1 MSLGLLLI
9 VAFGGSLLTYLL
21 GKVSARI
28 RDAFAVLISLAVVV
42 MVASLY
48 GKALRVP
55 FYEGFLGMPLV
66 LRVDGLSWLFAIVAS
81 VLGCL
86 SVVFSLGYMKG
97 KERTSFYYSMLLL
110 VSAAMLGVVLSGDL
124 LSLFIFWEIM
134 SWSTFLLISYNGG
147 PALAAGMKYFVM
159 SFVGSLA
166 MLAGVV
172 TLHGSFGTLE
182 FTGVAAGM
190 SSASPGYVLAI
201 LVLFGVA
208 FGTKNAIWPFHAWL
222 PPAHSEAPSPFS
234 AVLSGVLIKMGVYG
248 FLLLMFVIV
257 GLRTFLSLGVG
268 RIEFHTVLSIIGAI
282 TILLPTFIA
291 IFQNDAKRLLAWSTV
306 AQAGYIILGISFGTS
321 LSVAGG
327 MFHFLNHAVFKALLF
342 MVVGAVEYRTNGVR
356 DLDSLG
362 GLIKR
367 MPVTFIV
374 AVIGVCG
381 LIGVPLTNGFVS
393 KWLIYK
399 TLILERSPFLA
410 FAALFGT
417 WGTILYSY
425 KFLHNIFLGQLP
437 QRYEDM
443 ERAPFTMLLPMT
455 ILSVVVVLFG
465 VLPGI
470 PLAVID
476 TIGVSFGFES
486 LHVTPWGIA
495 SDTGALNTV
504 NMLVAALVGLVVV
517 WCIFRS
523 GARSVSVGQADS
535 YAAGAAVPR
544 DKYQYSVRFYA
555 PLRRMMAPYLK
566 DLVDSFYMRLAGWVR
581 GLGDGL
587 RRIYTGYVGD
597 YVMYILVFLAVLI
610 FVQIAWSP
618 W

>member
-1 MSLGLLLI
+1 MILGLLLT
-9 VAFGGSLLTYLL
+9 VAFGGALLTYLL
-21 GKVSARI
+21 GKVSSKL
-28 RDAFAVLISLAVVV
+28 RDWFAVLVSLALVALVV
-42 MVASLY
+42 SLY
-48 GKALRVP
+48 GKTLSFP
-55 FYEGFLGMPLV
+55 FYEGFLGMPLT
-66 LRVDGLSWLFAIVAS
+66 LRVDGLSWLFAVSAS
-81 VLGCL
+81 AIGLL

-97 KERTSFYYSMLLL
+97 KDRTSFYYSMLLL
-110 VSAAMLGVVLSGDL
+110 VNAAMLGVVLSGDL
-124 LSLFIFWEIM
+124 LALFVFWEIM

-147 PALAAGMKYFVM
+147 PALTAGMKYFVM

-166 MLAGVV
+166 MLAGVL

-182 FTGVAAGM
+182 FGGVAAGM

-208 FGTKNAIWPFHAWL
+208 FWTKNAIWPFHAWL

-234 AVLSGVLIKMGVYG
+234 AVLSGILIKMGVYG
-248 FLLLMFVIV
+248 FLLLSFVLV
-257 GLRTFLSLGVG
+257 GLKSFVSLGG
-268 RIEFHTVLSIIGAI
+268 RSVPFHTVLSVVGAV

-291 IFQNDAKRLLAWSTV
+291 IFQTDAKRLLAWSTV
-306 AQAGYIILGISFGTS
+306 AQAGYIILGISFATS

-327 MFHFLNHAVFKALLF
+327 VLHFLSHAVFKALLF
-342 MVVGAVEYRTNGVR
+342 MVVGAVEYRTGGVR

-367 MPVTFIV
+367 MPVTFVV

-417 WGTILYSY
+417 WGTILYGY

-443 ERAPFTMLLPMT
+443 ERAPFSMVLPMT

-470 PLAVID
+470 PLSVVD

-486 LHVTPWGIA
+486 LDVSLWGLA
-495 SDTGALNTV
+495 SDSGALNTV
-504 NMLVAALVGLVVV
+504 NILVAVLVGFVVV
-517 WCIFRS
+517 WSVFRS
-523 GARSVSVGQADS
+523 GARGARVDQSDS
-535 YAAGAAVPR
+535 YAAGAAVPTDR
-544 DKYQYSVRFYA
+544 YQYSVRFYA
-555 PLRRMMAPYLK
+555 PLRGMVAPYLK
-566 DLVDSFYMRLAGWVR
+566 DLVDSFYVRLAGWVG

-587 RRIYTGYVGD
+587 RRVYTGYVGD
-597 YVMYILVFLAVLI
+597 YVMYIVLFLAALI
-610 FVQIAWSP
+610 FIQTTWSP

>member
-1 MSLGLLLI
+1 MSLGLLLV
-9 VAFGGSLLTYLL
+9 VAFGGSVLTYLL
-21 GKVSARI
+21 GKISSRLRNVFA
-28 RDAFAVLISLAVVV
+28 AFVSLALVA

-48 GKALRVP
+48 GRTLRFP

-66 LRVDGLSWLFAIVAS
+66 LRVDGLSWLFAIAAS

-86 SVVFSLGYMKG
+86 SVVFSFSYMKG

-110 VSAAMLGVVLSGDL
+110 VGAAMLGVVLSGDL

-147 PALAAGMKYFVM
+147 PALSAGMKYFVM

-166 MLAGVV
+166 MLVGVV

-182 FTGVAAGM
+182 FAGVAAGM
-190 SSASPGYVLAI
+190 SSASPGYVLTI
-201 LVLFGVA
+201 LILFGVA

-234 AVLSGVLIKMGVYG
+234 AVLSGILIKMGVYG

-257 GLRTFLSLGVG
+257 GLKTFLSLGGG

-291 IFQNDAKRLLAWSTV
+291 LFQNDAKRLLAWSTV
-306 AQAGYIILGISFGTS
+306 AQAGYIMLGISFGTS

-327 MFHFLNHAVFKALLF
+327 IFHFLNHAVFKALLF
-342 MVVGAVEYRTNGVR
+342 MVVGAVEYRTKGVR

-367 MPVTFIV
+367 MPVTFVV
-374 AVIGVCG
+374 ALIGVCG

-399 TLILERSPFLA
+399 ALILEQSPFLA

-437 QRYEDM
+437 RKYEDM

-455 ILSVVVVLFG
+455 ILSAVVILFG

-470 PLAVID
+470 PLGVID
-476 TIGVSFGFES
+476 SIGVSFGLES

-495 SDTGALNTV
+495 SDTGALNTI
-504 NMLVAALVGLVVV
+504 NMLMAVLVAFVVAWSV
-517 WCIFRS
+517 FRL
-523 GARSVSVGQADS
+523 GARSVPVGQANS

-544 DKYQYSVRFYA
+544 DKYHYSVSFYA
-555 PLRRMMAPYLK
+555 PLRRMMAPYLG
-566 DLVDSFYMRLAGWVR
+566 DFVDSFYMRLAVWVG

-597 YVMYILVFLAVLI
+597 YAMYIILFLAILI
-610 FVQIAWSP
+610 FVQTTWSP

>member
-1 MSLGLLLI
+1 MSLGLLLV
-9 VAFGGSLLTYLL
+9 VAFGGSVLTYLL
-21 GKVSARI
+21 GKISSRLRNVFA
-28 RDAFAVLISLAVVV
+28 AFVSLALVA

-48 GKALRVP
+48 GRTLRFP

-66 LRVDGLSWLFAIVAS
+66 LRVDGLSWLFAIAAS

-86 SVVFSLGYMKG
+86 SVVFSFSYMKG

-110 VSAAMLGVVLSGDL
+110 VGAAMLGVVLSGDL

-147 PALAAGMKYFVM
+147 PALSAGMKYFVM

-166 MLAGVV
+166 MLVGVV

-182 FTGVAAGM
+182 FAGVAAGM

-234 AVLSGVLIKMGVYG
+234 AVLSGILIKMGVYG

-257 GLRTFLSLGVG
+257 GLKTFLSLGGG

-291 IFQNDAKRLLAWSTV
+291 LFQNDAKRLLAWSTV
-306 AQAGYIILGISFGTS
+306 AQAGYIMLGISFGTS

-327 MFHFLNHAVFKALLF
+327 IFHFLNHAVFKALLF
-342 MVVGAVEYRTNGVR
+342 MVVGAVEYRTKGVR

-367 MPVTFIV
+367 MPVTFVV
-374 AVIGVCG
+374 ALIGVCG

-399 TLILERSPFLA
+399 ALILEQSPFLA

-437 QRYEDM
+437 RKYEDM

-455 ILSVVVVLFG
+455 ILSAVVILFG

-470 PLAVID
+470 PLGVID
-476 TIGVSFGFES
+476 SIGVSFGLES

-495 SDTGALNTV
+495 SDTGALNTI
-504 NMLVAALVGLVVV
+504 NMLMAVLVAFVVAWSV
-517 WCIFRS
+517 FRL
-523 GARSVSVGQADS
+523 GARSVPVGQANS

-544 DKYQYSVRFYA
+544 DKYHYSVSFYA
-555 PLRRMMAPYLK
+555 PLRRMMAPYLG
-566 DLVDSFYMRLAGWVR
+566 DFVDSFYMRLAVWVG

-597 YVMYILVFLAVLI
+597 YAMYIILFLAILI
-610 FVQIAWSP
+610 FVQTTWSP